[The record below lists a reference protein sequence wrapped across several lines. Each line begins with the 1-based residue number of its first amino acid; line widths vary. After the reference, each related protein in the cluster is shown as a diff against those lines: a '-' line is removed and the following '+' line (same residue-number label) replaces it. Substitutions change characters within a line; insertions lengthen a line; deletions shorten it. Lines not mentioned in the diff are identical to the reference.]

1 MQKCYMKQDVVMFE
15 NNIYQIDVF
24 MENKPGRMSC
34 YYIDSSN
41 PILIEVG
48 PSNSF
53 PYLISSLESL
63 GINEVNRSA
72 MTHLHLDHIGG
83 IGHLVEKFK
92 DHFVYIHELGLKH
105 LPNPE
110 KLWKA
115 VSNIYTEEWLIEN
128 WGEIKPTPIEKIKT
142 LNDNEFIDLGN
153 NRKLKAY
160 HDPGHAKH
168 HYSFYDETSKTLFI
182 GDTLGLIYPHGNFV
196 QPNLPPPDFDK
207 EILFET
213 LEKFEKLELNNLA
226 LAHFGIH
233 KNPYD
238 LIANAKESIDVWIK
252 FIENLPETSNQEASA
267 IMEQWVRTNY
277 EFLGIDKETIDN
289 YTNNVHF
296 EMQVAGIRNYLLKKK
311 NH

>member
-1 MQKCYMKQDVVMFE
+1 
-15 NNIYQIDVF
+15 
-24 MENKPGRMSC
+24 
-34 YYIDSSN
+34 
-41 PILIEVG
+41 
-48 PSNSF
+48 
-53 PYLISSLESL
+53 
-63 GINEVNRSA
+63 

-83 IGHLVEKFK
+83 IGHLVEKYEE
-92 DHFVYIHELGLKH
+92 HFVYIHELGLKH

-115 VSNIYTEEWLIEN
+115 VADIYTEKWLIEN
-128 WGEIKPTPIEKIKT
+128 WGEIKPTPIDKIKT

-207 EILFET
+207 EILFNT
-213 LEKFEKLELNNLA
+213 LEKFENLELNNLA

-238 LIANAKESIDVWIK
+238 LITNAKESIEVWIK
-252 FIENLPETSNQEASA
+252 FIENLHETSNQQASV

-277 EFLGIDKETIDN
+277 EFLGIDKKTIDN
-289 YTNNVHF
+289 YTKNVHF

-311 NH
+311 NP